1 MWVLVRHRN
10 MGLSF
15 VLAGTRIE
23 MLSLTEGPMD
33 GAIPSHT
40 HGSGCYEIHY
50 IARGYGTVLLAGR
63 RYELEPGVLYVT
75 GPQVVHAQLPRPDEP
90 MDECCVYLRAE
101 PLRAP
106 EPEEQEHGTLLA
118 RFLAQTC
125 WLGEDVPEI
134 EAVLRQLLDE
144 LKGRRQG
151 YRLQIEALLR
161 QLLVLLVRSYAG
173 AAAEGPAPAEPGG
186 PQMLLEEYFLYGYR
200 TLTLPQLA
208 GRLNLSPRQTERLLR
223 QEFGRT
229 FSQLRLEARMSA
241 AALFLT
247 QTDWQITRIADE
259 VGYSSAEH
267 FTAAFTR
274 HQGQSPRQ
282 YRLSQGGL
290 SLEPSGKK

>member
-1 MWVLVRHRN
+1 MLVRHRN

-23 MLSLTEGPMD
+23 MLSLTEGAMD

-50 IARGYGTVLLAGR
+50 IVRGYGTVLLEGR

-75 GPQVVHAQLPRPDEP
+75 GPQVAHAQLPRPDEP

-101 PLRAP
+101 PLHAP
-106 EPEEQEHGTLLA
+106 EPETQEHRALLE
-118 RFLAQTC
+118 RFLSQTC
-125 WLGEDVPEI
+125 WLGEGAPEI
-134 EAVLRQLLDE
+134 GAVLHTLLGE

-151 YRLQIEALLR
+151 YRLQAEALLR

-173 AAAEGPAPAEPGG
+173 ADEPGPAEPAPAV

-200 TLTLPQLA
+200 TLTLTQLA
-208 GRLNLSPRQTERLLR
+208 GRLNLSPRQTERLLQ
-223 QEFGRT
+223 QEFGCT
-229 FSQLRLEARMSA
+229 FSRLRLEARMAA

-247 QTDWQITRIADE
+247 QTDWQISRIADE

-274 HQGQSPRQ
+274 HLGLSPRQ
-282 YRLSQGGL
+282 YRLSQNGMPLGL
-290 SLEPSGKK
+290 PGKK